1 MLGRSAL
8 ATLRMRRGCCSGPTA
23 APPGSVSG
31 GELTHLTG
39 NLYLLR
45 ADGPIV
51 TMERKEK

>member
-1 MLGRSAL
+1 MFRANGG
-8 ATLRMRRGCCSGPTA
+8 T
-23 APPGSVSG
+23 PGSVSG

-45 ADGPIV
+45 ADGPTV

>member
-45 ADGPIV
+45 ADAPIV

>member
-1 MLGRSAL
+1 
-8 ATLRMRRGCCSGPTA
+8 
-23 APPGSVSG
+23 VSG

-45 ADGPIV
+45 ADAPIV